1 MQVLLQTLTPGDE
14 FEGLGPSMLQ
24 DCVQTLK
31 EPEKSKAVPTLKVVK
46 TLIQATR
53 RLVLL

>member
-1 MQVLLQTLTPGDE
+1 
-14 FEGLGPSMLQ
+14 MLQ

-31 EPEKSKAVPTLKVVK
+31 EPEKSKAGPALKVVN

-53 RLVLL
+53 RLLFLYWDILDLSLSNPG